1 MKVKQLE
8 WKEDSLKNGY
18 PQRLAA
24 LMPCGSGYYSVT
36 GSAKD
41 DEWQWFRNG
50 YYPAGVNSK
59 AVFTLEEAQ
68 MRAQR
73 DYESR
78 IMAALDIEAP

>member
-8 WKEDSLKNGY
+8 WKDDSLKNSY
-18 PQRLAA
+18 PQRHVAQ
-24 LMPCGSGYYSVT
+24 MPCGSGYYSVT
-36 GSAKD
+36 GSAKNN
-41 DEWQWFRNG
+41 EWQWFRNG
-50 YYPAGVNSK
+50 YYPAGVNTK